1 MSKVKFKRGTQTSR
15 ELRRMAEREAG
26 RQARQK
32 SIDAFWALTPEE
44 RAQRMADNE
53 AFQRINR
60 NGITIEDLKKAEDQ
74 GRSDGYRVGK
84 EETLIICYASFIL
97 AMHELHGFDADQC
110 REVLNLADEKVTYT
124 LTSAEAI
131 REVYEEMGLALNF
144 SEEMPG
150 ERVQEKSDYGR
161 NESRGRIDP
170 DELAHGIGGQRSY
183 VSDSRGA
190 YCHSVCHRR
199 YHSV

>member
-15 ELRRMAEREAG
+15 EMRRMAEREAG
-26 RQARQK
+26 RQARQE
-32 SIDAFWALTPEE
+32 SIKAFWALTPEE

-60 NGITIEDLKKAEDQ
+60 NGITLEDLRNAEEQ
-74 GRSDGYRVGK
+74 GRKDGYRVGK

-131 REVYEEMGLALNF
+131 REVYEEIGLALNF
-144 SEEMPG
+144 AEDIPG
-150 ERVQEKSDYGR
+150 ERVQEKG
-161 NESRGRIDP
+161 
-170 DELAHGIGGQRSY
+170 
-183 VSDSRGA
+183 
-190 YCHSVCHRR
+190 
-199 YHSV
+199 